1 METLTP
7 RREYSL
13 TGPEGDRAVERGLT
27 DGDWYKSPIDRAAML
42 QLMARSNRRASRDLV
57 IWFVLLA
64 AAGSWL
70 VISWVS
76 WWTVPAAVVYGV
88 LYGSASDARWH
99 ECGHRTA
106 FASKRMNEIVYHLAS
121 FMDLREPVSW
131 RWSHNRHHSET
142 IIVGRDPEIAFPRPL
157 PRWKI
162 AAEFFGLLSARKEFA
177 KYALNIIGRVPADV
191 ATYLPPRETSRA
203 IFWGRI
209 HVVVW
214 ISVLVASIV
223 SASWLPLML
232 IGLPSFYGRWLMML
246 TGITQHAGLDEDTL
260 DHRQNTRTVLM
271 NPIIRFLYSNMNYHL
286 EHHMYPAVPYHRL
299 PELHRL
305 IAADLPAPAPSM
317 WAAYR
322 EIVPRLR
329 DIRKQYS

>member
-1 METLTP
+1 METITE
-7 RREYSL
+7 RRDYSL
-13 TGPEGDRAVERGLT
+13 TGSEGNRAVERGLT
-27 DGDWYKSPIDRAAML
+27 DGDWYKSPVDRAAML
-42 QLMARSNRRASRDLV
+42 QLMVRTNGRATRDLL
-57 IWFVLLA
+57 IWLSLLA
-64 AAGSWL
+64 ASGSWL
-70 VISWVS
+70 VISWLS
-76 WWTVPAAVVYGV
+76 WWTVPAAFVYGV
-88 LYGSASDARWH
+88 FYGSASDARWH

-106 FASKRMNEIVYHLAS
+106 FASKKMNEIVYHLAS

-142 IIVGRDPEIAFPRPL
+142 IIVGRDPEIAFPRPI

-177 KYALNIIGRVPADV
+177 KYALNVAGRLPADV
-191 ATYLPPRETSRA
+191 ATYLPPREKERS
-203 IFWGRI
+203 IFWGRV
-209 HVVVW
+209 HAAVWVTVV
-214 ISVLVASIV
+214 VASIL
-223 SASWLPLML
+223 SGSWLPLMV

-271 NPIIRFLYSNMNYHL
+271 NPVIRFLYSNMNYHL

-299 PELHRL
+299 PELHQL
-305 IAADLPAPAPSM
+305 IGSDLPEPAPSM

-322 EIVPRLR
+322 EIVPTLR
-329 DIRKQYS
+329 GIRRQYS